1 MFSVVYLGGDIF
13 INGIILGMSEM
24 ISAITGGFIVKC
36 RGAVRAFQILAVL
49 GLGFNTLLQF
59 VFNTGAIIDYF
70 ILFFAMQGIGGVYA
84 C

>member
-36 RGAVRAFQILAVL
+36 TGAVRAFQILAVL